1 MEIPG
6 RNAFIL
12 GACALTLLTFVGYRA
27 LFAPPADFTTGS
39 RVVIERG
46 ASAPFVAEQLSE
58 ERIIAHPSMLRLLL
72 RVSGTSASVHAG
84 TYLFEEPQNLFTVA
98 YRIVSGA
105 YGLPPVR
112 ITFPEG
118 TTVREAADLVA
129 DALPDVPAADFLRTA
144 QPHEGYLFPDTYLF
158 LPSADAAS
166 VIALMRENFNT
177 KIATIS
183 DELRASGRSLS
194 DTVILASLVEKEAR
208 SIENRRIVAGILL
221 NRLALGMPLQVDAV
235 FGYIFGRET
244 YSPSFADLA
253 VDSPYNTYTHKG
265 LPPGPINNPGLD
277 SLNAVIH
284 PIKTDYLYYLSG
296 KDGLMHYATTFAGH
310 QANRKKYLD

>member
-1 MEIPG
+1 MEVPG
-6 RNAFIL
+6 RNTFII
-12 GACALTLLTFVGYRA
+12 GACALALLAFVGYHA
-27 LFAPPADFTTGS
+27 LFAPPADFPSGS

-46 ASAPFVAEQLSE
+46 TPAPFVAEQLSE
-58 ERIIAHPSMLRLLL
+58 ERIIARPSVLRLLL
-72 RVSGTSASVHAG
+72 RLSGASANVHAG
-84 TYLFEEPQNLFTVA
+84 TYLFEEPQNLFAVA
-98 YRIVSGA
+98 HRIVSGA

-118 TTVREAADLVA
+118 TTVREAAALVA
-129 DALPDVPAADFLRTA
+129 DALPDAPAADFLREA

-177 KIATIS
+177 KIAAIS

-221 NRLALGMPLQVDAV
+221 NRLKLGMPLQVDAV

-244 YSPSFADLA
+244 YSPLFADLS
-253 VDSPYNTYTHKG
+253 VDSPYNTYMHVG

-277 SLNAVIH
+277 SLRAVIH